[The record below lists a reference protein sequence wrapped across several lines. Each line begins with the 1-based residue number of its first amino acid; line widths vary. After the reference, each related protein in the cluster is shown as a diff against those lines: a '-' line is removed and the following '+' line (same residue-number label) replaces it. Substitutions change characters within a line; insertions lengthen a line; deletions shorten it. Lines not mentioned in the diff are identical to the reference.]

1 MKIGVD
7 GGGTKTECVLV
18 DSTGTVVAVHVGSGS
33 NPNIVG
39 EERAASVVI
48 AALESLRAQADA
60 HTGGATRPPFG
71 PASIIVSSLL
81 CMSGRPDFWKA
92 FGAELTGYG
101 RVAVQDDSLPILELA
116 TRGRAGLV
124 LHAGTGSFV
133 AARGPD
139 GASHYAGGLGWRL
152 GDSGSGYDLG
162 RRAIARAVLELQGWL
177 PPTRLSAL
185 VCEGAGLASRSP
197 AGAVVH
203 YYYSHEEANR
213 AIAALSPGLLA
224 LVSEGDRDARELV
237 LASAEEILALAGRV
251 ATKLFPAGSLGS
263 VNAGVS
269 GPILT
274 HPAVLAALALHSSLA
289 LTPVEGTPIEGI
301 RQILARDGELAG

>member
-1 MKIGVD
+1 M
-7 GGGTKTECVLV
+7 
-18 DSTGTVVAVHVGSGS
+18 
-33 NPNIVG
+33 
-39 EERAASVVI
+39 
-48 AALESLRAQADA
+48 
-60 HTGGATRPPFG
+60 
-71 PASIIVSSLL
+71 
-81 CMSGRPDFWKA
+81 
-92 FGAELTGYG
+92 
-101 RVAVQDDSLPILELA
+101 
-116 TRGRAGLV
+116 
-124 LHAGTGSFV
+124 
-133 AARGPD
+133 
-139 GASHYAGGLGWRL
+139 
-152 GDSGSGYDLG
+152 
-162 RRAIARAVLELQGWL
+162 
-177 PPTRLSAL
+177 
-185 VCEGAGLASRSP
+185 
-197 AGAVVH
+197 H